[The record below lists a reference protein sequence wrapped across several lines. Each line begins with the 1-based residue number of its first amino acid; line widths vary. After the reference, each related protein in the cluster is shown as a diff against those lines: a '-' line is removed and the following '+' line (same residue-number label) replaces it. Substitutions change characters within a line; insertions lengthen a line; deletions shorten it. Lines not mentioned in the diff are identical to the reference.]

1 MIELLFEAS
10 LIQISESVLI
20 HCDQKRYKI
29 KIGYLVT
36 YPTTDKESSEYRQNL
51 RLKLNKLSGTW

>member
-1 MIELLFEAS
+1 LFEAS
-10 LIQISESVLI
+10 LVQDSESVLI